1 MKLREPPDSGASAGD
16 AEPAFA
22 GQLLDAAQMPAPAS
36 PTSAEAEEPDRP
48 VANWRSR
55 ISALAE
61 RLGRRKRRTFPAP
74 EANEPPYS
82 ATDVGMDNG
91 SGQLFNAADFNP
103 APRDPEHLD
112 KPANEVF
119 TELGALLRQRREM
132 LSLTYEEV
140 ERHIRVRAA
149 FLNSLEKGDLEA
161 LPSPVQTRGILAN
174 YAGFLD
180 LDVDTVLLRFAEGLQ
195 SRLREQKLQTPS
207 RTRTPMTVNASLPPL
222 RSFIASDL
230 LFGGGMAILLLLFA
244 IWGISRVI
252 SVRSSM
258 SARATS
264 PSISDVLAG
273 TALPAPPNQV
283 TVVAAQATPVVS
295 GSQSAASLEP
305 PTLGAGIT
313 VQINLE
319 ATGRTYM
326 RNTVDDKVQFEG
338 RSEPG
343 QSYSYQA
350 ARQIEILVGDA
361 AAVKITYNGRDLGLM
376 GGFGEVL
383 DRVYTQ
389 QGVVTPTATLAP
401 TRTPTPNI
409 TATPSQTPTWTPSVT
424 PTPRP

>member
-1 MKLREPPDSGASAGD
+1 M
-16 AEPAFA
+16 
-22 GQLLDAAQMPAPAS
+22 
-36 PTSAEAEEPDRP
+36 SAEADEPNHPRS
-48 VANWRSR
+48 NWRSW

-61 RLGRRKRRTFPAP
+61 RLKRFKPLTSRATRDADGSPPSAP
-74 EANEPPYS
+74 EGEFASLN
-82 ATDVGMDNG
+82 
-91 SGQLFNAADFNP
+91 GQLSNAGDFNP
-103 APRDPEHLD
+103 APRESEDLD
-112 KPANEVF
+112 KPSDEVF
-119 TELGALLRQRREM
+119 LELGALLRQRREM
-132 LSLTYEEV
+132 LSLTHDEV

-149 FLNSLEKGDLEA
+149 FLKSLEDGTLDA

-180 LDVDTVLLRFAEGLQ
+180 LDVDTILLRFAEGLQ
-195 SRLREQKLQTPS
+195 ARLREQKLQTPS
-207 RTRTPMTVNASLPPL
+207 RTRTPMTVNTSLPPL

-230 LFGGGMAILLLLFA
+230 LFGGGMAIMLLLFA

-252 SVRSSM
+252 SVRSSI

-319 ATGRTYM
+319 ATGRTFM
-326 RNTVDDKVQFEG
+326 RITVDDKVQFEG

-350 ARQIEILVGDA
+350 GRQIEVLVGDA
-361 AAVKITYNGRDLGLM
+361 AALKVTFNGRDLGLM

-383 DRVYTQ
+383 DRLYTEH
-389 QGVVTPTATLAP
+389 GVVTPTATLPP
-401 TRTPTPNI
+401 TRTPTPNF
-409 TATPSQTPTWTPSVT
+409 TATPSLTPTRTPTVT
-424 PTPRP
+424 PTPKP